1 MTQTSSRLARAE
13 FVPLAEGVRG
23 FYALPAGSG
32 PFPAVL
38 VYQEAFGVNEY
49 IQSEAVRLAE
59 HGFAALAP
67 DLFGGETFEYGD
79 MERVYA
85 RLKTLTDDGLLS
97 DVDAAIAYLRSRDEI
112 APGPLGVVGFC
123 MGGRLAFLTA
133 TARAE
138 AIGAAI
144 SFYGGNIAPAEQK
157 LFPPLLH
164 RVPELRGELWMLYGA
179 DDAGIAPDEHAR
191 LCEALSREK
200 KNYAI
205 RVFPGAG
212 HGFASRNRESYRPE
226 PTRIAWEET
235 LAVLDR
241 VLRPPAA

>member
-1 MTQTSSRLARAE
+1 MAQTSSRVARAE
-13 FVPLAEGVRG
+13 FVPLPNGVRG
-23 FYALPAGSG
+23 FYALPSGSG

-38 VYQEAFGVNEY
+38 VYQEAFGVNAY

-67 DLFGGETFEYGD
+67 DLFHGETFEHSD

-85 RLKTLTDDGLLS
+85 RLKTLTDDGLLN
-97 DVDAAIAYLRSRDEI
+97 DVDAAIAFLRSRDEI
-112 APGPLGVVGFC
+112 V
-123 MGGRLAFLTA
+123 AFLTA

-144 SFYGGNIAPAEQK
+144 SFYGGNIAPSEQK

-164 RVPELRGELWMLYGA
+164 HVPELRGELWMLYGA

-200 KNYAI
+200 KSYAI
-205 RVFPGAG
+205 RVFQGAG
-212 HGFASRNRESYRPE
+212 HGFASRGRESYRPE
-226 PTRIAWEET
+226 PTRIAWDET

-241 VLRPPAA
+241 VLRARSA